1 MLAPGTAPRET
12 VEGGRVD
19 RAPRA
24 PPAPRAS
31 WWLVPVPDAGPPGR
45 ERRDAST
52 CQGARGSRLA
62 AIRLRC

>member
-19 RAPRA
+19 RARPPRGRDRRPAVRPGRRARATRA
-24 PPAPRAS
+24 P
-31 WWLVPVPDAGPPGR
+31 
-45 ERRDAST
+45 
-52 CQGARGSRLA
+52 QGARGSRLA